1 MVKDTDHWRRRQH
14 SDIAATWTRH
24 GCPVAVGR
32 IGAQHMVIDQMW
44 LVIMNNENT
53 AGERCNPSDMRNL
66 RAVTAHAGRMQN
78 GVHFGCA
85 GADMKRALLC
95 IKEPI
100 VICPPAISTGA
111 MTCGHSNGFVEE
123 KQLCP
128 VATCHHVALAPLPIQ
143 NATNPRLMGP
153 PFGGKGTIR
162 SVENPA
168 IPRHGAACR
177 DGQNLPS
184 GCTRFCRVTPSFP
197 WSPTASRQDSRA
209 RRGRYPIVIA
219 SEIRCRR
226 HCPLRCAVCW
236 HPRIWQPHPYH
247 PAPSGLR

>member
-1 MVKDTDHWRRRQH
+1 MEGWAIAVVKDTDHWRRRQH

-24 GCPVAVGR
+24 GCRVAVGR

-85 GADMKRALLC
+85 GADVKRALPR

-100 VICPPAISTGA
+100 VICPPAISAGA
-111 MTCGHSNGFVEE
+111 MTCGYSSGFVEE

-128 VATCHHVALAPLPIQ
+128 VAT
-143 NATNPRLMGP
+143 
-153 PFGGKGTIR
+153 
-162 SVENPA
+162 
-168 IPRHGAACR
+168 
-177 DGQNLPS
+177 
-184 GCTRFCRVTPSFP
+184 
-197 WSPTASRQDSRA
+197 
-209 RRGRYPIVIA
+209 
-219 SEIRCRR
+219 
-226 HCPLRCAVCW
+226 
-236 HPRIWQPHPYH
+236 
-247 PAPSGLR
+247 